1 MYDQDENK
9 ETMRTEA
16 RPASS
21 EPAPAETERTN
32 TEIGRV
38 LTGSESAQT
47 ATEPVQSA
55 AEPAADGAAQEP
67 VILAEVYPVSGEQA
81 VQEAMAQR
89 AAQEEEE
96 RQRRIAAA
104 EARRLA
110 EENRRLAAEWRAK
123 QQAFQEEQERQK
135 AERREKNRRRAWK
148 AAGVFG
154 IVFGLAAL
162 VLTLIGYRNSQN
174 TQKAMASLQAELNT
188 YKQSAASASETTRLP
203 EATSLDT
210 SALVIGKEGSGSTL
224 TDVSDMV
231 EETIRSVVSI
241 SIKQK
246 VKVSTGFFG
255 EREYI
260 TSGAGSGVIIGDNG
274 TELWIVT
281 NEHVISGATEI
292 TVTLA
297 DDTTADAYV
306 KGTSPDNDIA
316 VLGISLDSM
325 TDETKQAIRTAA
337 IGSSDTLR
345 LGEGVVAI
353 GNALGWGQ
361 SVTTGVVSAL
371 SRTVEFDDGSTMNL
385 LQISAAINPGNS
397 GGALLNAKGELIGIN
412 NAKYTSEEVEG
423 VGFAIPISSIVGVME
438 ELSLMEPRV
447 KVSEEE
453 MPYMGI
459 TFQNYP
465 SGYLS
470 FYNVPEGAVISE
482 VQEGSPAEKAG
493 LVPYDVI
500 TAIDGNRVDGYDSLV
515 EELQYHKGGT
525 DVEITYMRLIKGSYQ
540 ENTVT
545 MTLGLKSEQ
554 NP

>member
-1 MYDQDENK
+1 MYEWDENRND
-9 ETMRTEA
+9 E
-16 RPASS
+16 
-21 EPAPAETERTN
+21 
-32 TEIGRV
+32 
-38 LTGSESAQT
+38 
-47 ATEPVQSA
+47 
-55 AEPAADGAAQEP
+55 
-67 VILAEVYPVSGEQA
+67 YPVNGEQA
-81 VQEAMAQR
+81 VQEAMELQ

-110 EENRRLAAEWRAK
+110 EENRRLAEEWRAK
-123 QQAFQEEQERQK
+123 QQAFQEEQARLK
-135 AERREKNRRRAWK
+135 AERKEKNRRRT
-148 AAGVFG
+148 GRLVSVFSILFG
-154 IVFGLAAL
+154 IGALVFAAL
-162 VLTLIGYRNSQN
+162 TYRANQETQN
-174 TQKAMASLQAELNT
+174 TLTALQADLNNI
-188 YKQSAASASETTRLP
+188 KQTAASSELTRLP

-281 NEHVISGATEI
+281 NEHVIDDATEI

-297 DDTTADAYV
+297 DDSTVEAYV
-306 KGTSPDNDIA
+306 KGTSSENDIA
-316 VLGISLDSM
+316 VLGILLENLS
-325 TDETKQAIRTAA
+325 DETKQTIRTAA
-337 IGSSDTLR
+337 IGSSDSLR

-371 SRTVEFDDGSTMNL
+371 SRSVEFDDGSTMNL

-423 VGFAIPISSIVGVME
+423 VGFAIPISSIVDVME
-438 ELSLMEPRV
+438 ELSLMQPRV
-447 KVSEEE
+447 KVSEDE
-453 MPYMGI
+453 MPYLGI
-459 TFQNYP
+459 TFQNY
-465 SGYLS
+465 SSSYLA
-470 FYNVPEGAVISE
+470 FYNVPEGAVVSE
-482 VQEGSPAEKAG
+482 VKEGSPAEKAG
-493 LVPYDVI
+493 LVAYDVI
-500 TAIDGNRVDGYDSLV
+500 TAIDGHRVSSYDDLV
-515 EELQYHKGGT
+515 EELQYYKGGT
-525 DVEITYMRLIKGSYQ
+525 EVEITYMRLIRGSYQ
-540 ENTVT
+540 ESTATVV
-545 MTLGLKSEQ
+545 LGFKKDRNQ
-554 NP
+554 

>member
-1 MYDQDENK
+1 MYEWGENRNDE
-9 ETMRTEA
+9 
-16 RPASS
+16 
-21 EPAPAETERTN
+21 
-32 TEIGRV
+32 
-38 LTGSESAQT
+38 
-47 ATEPVQSA
+47 
-55 AEPAADGAAQEP
+55 
-67 VILAEVYPVSGEQA
+67 YPVNGEQA
-81 VQEAMAQR
+81 IKEAMELQ

-110 EENRRLAAEWRAK
+110 EENRRLAEEWRAK
-123 QQAFQEEQERQK
+123 QQAFQEEQARLK
-135 AERREKNRRRAWK
+135 AERKEKNRRRT
-148 AAGVFG
+148 GRLVSVFSILFG
-154 IVFGLAAL
+154 IGALVFAAL
-162 VLTLIGYRNSQN
+162 TYRANQETQN
-174 TQKAMASLQAELNT
+174 TLTALQADLNNI
-188 YKQSAASASETTRLP
+188 KQTAASSELTRLP

-281 NEHVISGATEI
+281 NEHVIDDATEI

-297 DDTTADAYV
+297 DDSTVEAYV
-306 KGTSPDNDIA
+306 KGTSSENDIA
-316 VLGISLDSM
+316 VLGILLENLS
-325 TDETKQAIRTAA
+325 DETKQTIRTAA
-337 IGSSDTLR
+337 IGSSDSLR

-371 SRTVEFDDGSTMNL
+371 SRSVEFDDGSTMNL

-423 VGFAIPISSIVGVME
+423 VGFAIPISSIVDVME
-438 ELSLMEPRV
+438 ELSLMQPRV
-447 KVSEEE
+447 KVSEDE
-453 MPYMGI
+453 MPYLGI
-459 TFQNYP
+459 TFQNY
-465 SGYLS
+465 SSSYLA
-470 FYNVPEGAVISE
+470 FYNVPEGAVVSE
-482 VQEGSPAEKAG
+482 VKEGSPAEKAG
-493 LVPYDVI
+493 LVAYDVI
-500 TAIDGNRVDGYDSLV
+500 TAIDGHRVSSYDDLV
-515 EELQYHKGGT
+515 EELQYYKGGT
-525 DVEITYMRLIKGSYQ
+525 EVEITYMRLIRGSYQ
-540 ENTVT
+540 ESTATVV
-545 MTLGLKSEQ
+545 LGFKKDRNQ
-554 NP
+554 

>member
-1 MYDQDENK
+1 MYGQDENK
-9 ETMRTEA
+9 DGMRMEEH
-16 RPASS
+16 PVSS
-21 EPAPAETERTN
+21 GPAPAETEQAKAE
-32 TEIGRV
+32 TEQA
-38 LTGSESAQT
+38 LTGNGPVRA
-47 ATEPVQSA
+47 AAEPVQTA
-55 AEPAADGAAQEP
+55 AEPAAADTAQEP
-67 VILAEVYPVSGEQA
+67 VILAEVYPVNGGQA

-306 KGTSPDNDIA
+306 KGTSSENDIA

-482 VQEGSPAEKAG
+482 VQEGSPAETAG

>member
-1 MYDQDENK
+1 MYDWDENRMEGSP
-9 ETMRTEA
+9 ET
-16 RPASS
+16 
-21 EPAPAETERTN
+21 
-32 TEIGRV
+32 G
-38 LTGSESAQT
+38 
-47 ATEPVQSA
+47 EPVREEAGQVMESEEA
-55 AEPAADGAAQEP
+55 VSGEQTIVSEGQTPESGEQ
-67 VILAEVYPVSGEQA
+67 YPVSGEQA
-81 VQEAMAQR
+81 VQEAMEEK

-110 EENRRLAAEWRAK
+110 EENRRLAEEWRAK
-123 QQAFQEEQERQK
+123 QQAFQEEQARLK
-135 AERREKNRRRAWK
+135 AERREKNRRRTWRL
-148 AAGVFG
+148 VSVFSILFG
-154 IVFGLAAL
+154 IGALVFAVLTYRTGQDTKNAMAAL
-162 VLTLIGYRNSQN
+162 
-174 TQKAMASLQAELNT
+174 QADLNN
-188 YKQSAASASETTRLP
+188 YKQSASSEVSRLP
-203 EATSLDT
+203 EATSLDV
-210 SALVIGKEGSGSTL
+210 SSLVTDREGSVSTL

-281 NEHVISGATEI
+281 NEHVIEGATEI

-297 DDTTADAYV
+297 DDTTVDAYV
-306 KGTSPDNDIA
+306 KGTSSENDIA
-316 VLGISLDSM
+316 VLGITLEKLS
-325 TDETKQAIRTAA
+325 DETKQAIRTAA
-337 IGSSDTLR
+337 IGSSDSLR

-423 VGFAIPISSIVGVME
+423 VGFAIPISSIVDVME
-438 ELSLMEPRV
+438 ELSLMQPRV
-447 KVSEEE
+447 KVSEDE
-453 MPYMGI
+453 MPYLGV
-459 TFQNYP
+459 TFQDYP
-465 SGYLS
+465 SNYLA
-470 FYNVPEGAVISE
+470 FYNIPEGAVISE
-482 VQEGSPAEKAG
+482 VKEGSPAEQAG
-493 LVPYDVI
+493 LVAYDVI
-500 TAIDGNRVDGYDSLV
+500 TAVDGNRVSSYEDLV

-525 DVEITYMRLIKGSYQ
+525 EVEITYMRLTKGSYR
-540 ENTVT
+540 EDTVKLV
-545 MTLGLKSEQ
+545 LGLKSEQ

>member
-1 MYDQDENK
+1 MYEWDENK
-9 ETMRTEA
+9 NDE
-16 RPASS
+16 
-21 EPAPAETERTN
+21 
-32 TEIGRV
+32 
-38 LTGSESAQT
+38 
-47 ATEPVQSA
+47 
-55 AEPAADGAAQEP
+55 
-67 VILAEVYPVSGEQA
+67 YPVSGEQA
-81 VQEAMAQR
+81 VQEAMEQQ

-96 RQRRIAAA
+96 RQRRLAAA

-110 EENRRLAAEWRAK
+110 EENRRLAEEWRAK
-123 QQAFQEEQERQK
+123 QQAFQEEQARLK
-135 AERREKNRRRAWK
+135 AERKEKNRRRI
-148 AAGVFG
+148 GRLVSVFSILFG
-154 IVFGLAAL
+154 IGALVFAAL
-162 VLTLIGYRNSQN
+162 TYRANQETQN
-174 TQKAMASLQAELNT
+174 TLTALQADLNNIKQTASSEL
-188 YKQSAASASETTRLP
+188 TRLP

-210 SALVIGKEGSGSTL
+210 SALVIGKDGSGSTL

-281 NEHVISGATEI
+281 NEHVIDDATEI

-297 DDTTADAYV
+297 DDSTVEAYV
-306 KGTSPDNDIA
+306 KGTSSENDIA
-316 VLGISLDSM
+316 VLGILLENLS
-325 TDETKQAIRTAA
+325 DETKQTIRTAA
-337 IGSSDTLR
+337 IGSSDSLR

-423 VGFAIPISSIVGVME
+423 VGFAIPISSIVDVME

-453 MPYMGI
+453 MPYMGV
-459 TFQNYP
+459 TFQDYP

-470 FYNVPEGAVISE
+470 FYNVPAGAVVSE

-493 LVPYDVI
+493 LVAYDVI

-545 MTLGLKSEQ
+545 MTLGFKSEQ